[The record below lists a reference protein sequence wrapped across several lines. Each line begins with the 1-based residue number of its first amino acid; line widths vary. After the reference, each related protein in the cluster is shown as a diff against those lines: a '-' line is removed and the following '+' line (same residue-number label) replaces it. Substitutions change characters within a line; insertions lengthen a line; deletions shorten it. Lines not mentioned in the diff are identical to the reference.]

1 MTFEE
6 SLDFLDS
13 YEPDDYRSLK
23 TAQENWKSLIS
34 EDRGNVERLY
44 DIYFATIKSFLG
56 ESDALALTGVKASFS

>member
-56 ESDALALTGVKASFS
+56 E